1 MAEVFLISLRQK
13 GTYYGKRKRY
23 HETRF
28 FFYHRPD
35 ALRDFIVTC
44 KEKRKKFQI
53 LSIRGRAEPG
63 RYKK

>member
-1 MAEVFLISLRQK
+1 MANENGIMKQD
-13 GTYYGKRKRY
+13 
-23 HETRF
+23 
-28 FFYHRPD
+28 FFYRRPD